1 MGVSDETLRPCPIC
15 EEPARDPHT
24 PFCSA
29 RCRQVDLNRWLS
41 GSYVI
46 TQASESDED
55 SADDTTNGS

>member
-1 MGVSDETLRPCPIC
+1 MRPCPIC
-15 EEPARDPHT
+15 KEPARDPHT

-29 RCRQVDLNRWLS
+29 RCQQVDLNRWLS

-46 TQASESDED
+46 GQASESDED